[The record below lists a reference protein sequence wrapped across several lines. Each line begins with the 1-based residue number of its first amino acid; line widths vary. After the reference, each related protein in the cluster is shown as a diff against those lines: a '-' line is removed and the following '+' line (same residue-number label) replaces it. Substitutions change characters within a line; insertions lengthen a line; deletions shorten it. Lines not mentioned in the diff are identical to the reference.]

1 MPGLEPVGV
10 DSPGSVLRS
19 AREALGLSRREIAEA
34 LNLLESTIV
43 AIEDDDSAR
52 QPEPVFLRGY
62 VRNYA
67 KLLRIDPEPLVAA
80 LNTERRP
87 AATPAKVSKS
97 LASNRWLWPV
107 AGALLATLILVATV
121 VYLLAAPSQNTA
133 AQDDEASVD
142 DALIEETAEAS
153 VESVVTKVDRWDPS
167 IPPAVVDSVP
177 TEIVPT
183 EIAPT
188 EITPEVSVVDGA
200 LETVAVPANESG
212 APLLDAADG
221 SESVVGPL
229 HVEMAAPTSGND
241 EAAVEARRD
250 LDPDELDPEAVNM
263 QVLADSA
270 TTIKPRRLNRGTDQ
284 IRLDFAQNCWVR
296 VKDATGKMLFSD
308 MGRAGG
314 AMELTGTGPFDL
326 LLGNA
331 PGTTLKWNGESIVL
345 QPFMRNNVA
354 TLKLGESPVAQV
366 DEPKPQQ

>member
-142 DALIEETAEAS
+142 DALIEKTAEAETS

-177 TEIVPT
+177 TEI
-183 EIAPT
+183 APT
-188 EITPEVSVVDGA
+188 EITPGVSVVDGA
-200 LETVAVPANESG
+200 LEMVAVPANESG
-212 APLLDAADG
+212 APLVDAADG
-221 SESVVGPL
+221 SELVVGPL
-229 HVEMAAPTSGND
+229 HAEMAAPTSVND

-250 LDPDELDPEAVNM
+250 LDPDERDPEAVNM
-263 QVLADSA
+263 QVLADSV

-331 PGTTLKWNGESIVL
+331 PGTTLKWNGEPIVL

>member
-1 MPGLEPVGV
+1 MPGLQPVDG
-10 DSPGSVLRS
+10 DAPGSVLRS

-67 KLLRIDPEPLVAA
+67 KLLRLDPEPLVAA
-80 LNTERRP
+80 LNTERRQ
-87 AATPAKVSKS
+87 AAIPVKVAKP

-133 AQDDEASVD
+133 ERDDENSVD
-142 DALIEETAEAS
+142 DALVESAGEAETS
-153 VESVVTKVDRWDPS
+153 VENVVAKVDRWDPS

-177 TEIVPT
+177 AQTTPTGSGVSDALDTGVVPADEMGGPLADEPQSAPNPLSTESIVPT
-183 EIAPT
+183 A
-188 EITPEVSVVDGA
+188 
-200 LETVAVPANESG
+200 
-212 APLLDAADG
+212 
-221 SESVVGPL
+221 
-229 HVEMAAPTSGND
+229 GND
-241 EAAVEARRD
+241 EAVVEAGDD
-250 LDPDELDPEAVNM
+250 LDSGTDN
-263 QVLADSA
+263 VLLPADSV

-284 IRLDFAQNCWVR
+284 IRLDFADDCWVR

-331 PGTTLKWNGESIVL
+331 RGATLKWNGEPIVL

-354 TLKLGESPVAQV
+354 TLKLGEAPTPQV
-366 DEPKPQQ
+366 DEAKPQ